1 MILAITIEELLLIK
15 NLDVVALGGNAI
27 LPSSTGGTIREQFS
41 ITRAAMEQI
50 VTLLARER
58 NVVVTHGNGPIVGN
72 IVIRNE
78 AAKAMI
84 PPMPLDV
91 CGADSQGG
99 IGYMIQQALGNA
111 LGQRGIDRE
120 VVTVVTQVVVSD
132 KDPGF
137 DNPVKPIGSF
147 YSAEE
152 GKRFKKERDWKM
164 IKDGDRGYRR
174 VVPSPQPLEIV
185 EAKAIKRLVAAG
197 VIVIAAGGGGI
208 PVVRT
213 GDRLRGREAVVDK
226 DLTSALLGIE
236 LGAERFL
243 ILTDV
248 DAVYRNFGT
257 PDASPI
263 DKISL
268 DEIKAL
274 VAEGRF
280 PEGSMGSKLRSVIRF
295 LEGGGRTSVIC
306 RPENMI
312 EAIGGV
318 GGTTF
323 SH

>member
-1 MILAITIEELLLIK
+1 
-15 NLDVVALGGNAI
+15 
-27 LPSSTGGTIREQFS
+27 
-41 ITRAAMEQI
+41 MEQI
-50 VTLLARER
+50 VTLLERER

-78 AAKAMI
+78 AAKATI

-111 LGQRGIDRE
+111 LRHRGLDRE
-120 VVTVVTQVVVSD
+120 VVSVVTQVVVSD
-132 KDPGF
+132 TDPGF
-137 DNPVKPIGSF
+137 DKPVKPIGPF

-152 GKRFKKERDWKM
+152 GKQFEKERGWKI

-174 VVPSPQPLEIV
+174 LVPSPQPLEII
-185 EAKAIKRLVAAG
+185 EANAIKMLVEVG

-226 DLTSALLGIE
+226 DLTSALLGIG

-243 ILTDV
+243 ILTDI
-248 DAVYRNFGT
+248 DAVYRDFGT
-257 PDASPI
+257 PEASPI
-263 DKISL
+263 DKMSL
-268 DEIKAL
+268 VEIKTL
-274 VAEGRF
+274 VANGHF
-280 PEGSMGSKLRSVIRF
+280 PEGSMGSKLRSVIKF
-295 LEGGGRTSVIC
+295 LEGGGQTAVIC

-312 EAIGGV
+312 DASGGA

-323 SH
+323 SR